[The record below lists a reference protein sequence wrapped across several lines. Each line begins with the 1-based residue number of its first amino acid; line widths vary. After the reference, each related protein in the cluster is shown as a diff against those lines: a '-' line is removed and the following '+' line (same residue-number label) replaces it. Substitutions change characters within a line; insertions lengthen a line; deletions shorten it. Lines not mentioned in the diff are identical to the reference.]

1 MARALSVAGKRRS
14 NTRRR
19 TNTTR
24 RRTNSTKKGAPR
36 KTARRAY
43 TKRRGNAPARR
54 RSNTTARRTNAA
66 KQLQNMKARANK
78 VAAKYRNGVEVT
90 SSVAGT
96 QLALAGTAAAAG
108 YWGPSKMKIAALGN
122 FGDLRLI
129 GGGIMVGLGVFDAFK
144 GKSSMAGMGTL
155 SIGQGVLG
163 AYVYEMAHNF
173 GLEKAAQKGS
183 IQLGTPGTPYPTG
196 RSKIQGEFG
205 REVYVTPS
213 TAGRAGLGYRG

>member
-14 NTRRR
+14 NTTRRR

-24 RRTNSTKKGAPR
+24 RRTNSTKKSGAR
-36 KTARRAY
+36 KTARRS
-43 TKRRGNAPARR
+43 NAPAR

-66 KQLQNMKARANK
+66 KQLANMKARANK
-78 VAAKYRNGVEVT
+78 LAEKTRNGLAVG

-96 QLALAGTAAAAG
+96 QLALAGTAAATG
-108 YWGPSKMKIAALGN
+108 YWGPQKMKIDALGD

-129 GGGIMVGLGVFDAFK
+129 GGGLMVGLGVFDAFK
-144 GKSSMAGMGTL
+144 GKPTLYGMGTL

-173 GLEKAAQKGS
+173 GLEKAAAKGS
-183 IQLGTPGTPYPTG
+183 VTLSPPGATYPQG

-213 TAGRAGLGYRG
+213 TAGRSGLGYRG